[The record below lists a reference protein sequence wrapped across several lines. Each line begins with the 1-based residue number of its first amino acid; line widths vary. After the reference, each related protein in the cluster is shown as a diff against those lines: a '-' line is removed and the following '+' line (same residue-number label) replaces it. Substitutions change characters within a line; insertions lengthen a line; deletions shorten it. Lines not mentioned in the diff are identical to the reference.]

1 MAITTLDGALAGMQW
16 PRYFAKGVTGTMVAG
31 RPWSLWSLAGNPGAG
46 AFDTTLNGVTLS
58 STSAQVNGQI
68 PFTDP
73 GSGNTYLARFQ
84 GGATISGT
92 LLLCDRLWHN
102 GGYTITTTTAQNSTT
117 PTWPSRD
124 VDGAT
129 SGKGVLVG
137 IEVSAACG
145 AAAPA
150 PTLTYTNSAGTG
162 SRTASLSFATANSP
176 AVGSFFPFGLQAGD
190 LGIQSVQSLTLG
202 TSWVSGTI
210 NLVAYRVLASL
221 ELTGAF
227 VPNAIDSLT
236 SGFPRMYNGTVPF
249 LIFIPSTTTTSNISG
264 QMIITQG

>member
-1 MAITTLDGALAGMQW
+1 MAITTLDGALAGMQ
-16 PRYFAKGVTGTMVAG
+16 PARYFAKAVTGTMVAG
-31 RPWSLWSLAGNPGAG
+31 RPWSLWALAGNPGAG
-46 AFDTTLNGVTLS
+46 SFDTTLAGVALS

-68 PFTDP
+68 PFTNP
-73 GSGNTYLARFQ
+73 VSGNSYLARFQ
-84 GGATISGT
+84 GGATIAGT

-102 GGYTITTTTAQNSTT
+102 GGFTITTTTAQTVNSATFPARDLAGTT
-117 PTWPSRD
+117 NGD
-124 VDGAT
+124 
-129 SGKGVLVG
+129 GVLVG

-150 PTLTYTNSAGTG
+150 PTISYTNQSGTG
-162 SRTASLSFATANSP
+162 SRSAGLSFATANSP
-176 AVGSFFPFGLQAGD
+176 AAGSFFPFGLQAGD
-190 LGIQSVQSLTLG
+190 TGIRSIQSLTLG

-227 VPNAIDSLT
+227 TPNAVDAIT
-236 SGFPRMYNGTVPF
+236 GGFQQMYNGTVPF

-264 QMIITQG
+264 QMIVTQG